1 MEDGAVGSDVSS
13 HILSKSIGNINESV
27 CKKCSEYETQLKE
40 VLDDLGSA
48 QTIIEILQKEL
59 PTSTTTKNAYGN
71 DLFSKEG
78 FGKQVNTRVSTLVTS
93 KNYTVKPNKSDKCET
108 ATSDQLITTTNRFT
122 PLSNLEVNNAD
133 SSGLQ
138 EQSEWIS
145 TQNMHKTMKQHRIG
159 IKIPMIV
166 NRKIMHSDDWNP
178 TTAKKNATYVC
189 GTNFNNKEHKV
200 KIVGNSHL
208 RGTATRTD
216 EYLNTK
222 F

>member
-1 MEDGAVGSDVSS
+1 MFP
-13 HILSKSIGNINESV
+13 LTFCPKSKGNINESV

-40 VLDDLGSA
+40 VLDELGLA
-48 QTIIEILQKEL
+48 QTVIKILQKEL
-59 PTSTTTKNAYGN
+59 PTSTTIKNAYGN
-71 DLFSKEG
+71 DLVSKEG
-78 FGKQVNTRVSTLVTS
+78 FGKQVNTRVWTLVTS

-122 PLSNLEVNNAD
+122 PLSNPEINNAD

-138 EQSEWIS
+138 EQSELS

-166 NRKIMHSDDWNP
+166 NGRIMNSDDRNP
-178 TTAKKNATYVC
+178 TTAKKNVTYVS

-200 KIVGNSHL
+200 KIVGDSHH
-208 RGTATRTD
+208 RGTATRID
-216 EYLNTK
+216 QYLNTK